1 MAAIT
6 DASNTKQVAEL
17 NTKLQ
22 QFAYVEGY
30 EPSAADAATFAVFK
44 KAPTQPVAVARWY
57 RNIASFTEAERKA
70 WSSGAGTSAEA
81 APAAKDDDFDL
92 FGSDEEEDDAEKER
106 IKQER
111 LKAYAEKKS
120 KKPGPIAKSNI
131 IYDIKPWDDTI
142 DLDSLVKK
150 IKSEVTMDGLV
161 WGAHKILPIAY
172 GVNKIQ
178 LMCVVEDEKVS
189 SDDLEERITGYEDE
203 VQSVDVVA
211 FNKV

>member
-6 DASNTKQVAEL
+6 DANNAKQVQDL

-30 EPSAADAATFAVFK
+30 EPTAADAATFAVFK
-44 KAPTQPVAVARWY
+44 KAPTQPALARWY
-57 RNIASFTEAERKA
+57 KHIASFSEAERKA
-70 WSSGAGTSAEA
+70 WKSGSGASTSAA

-92 FGSDEEEDDAEKER
+92 FGSDEEDDDEKER

-131 IYDIKPWDDTI
+131 IYDVKPWDDTI
-142 DLDSLVKK
+142 DLEALVKK
-150 IKSEVTMDGLV
+150 IKEEVAMDGLV

-178 LMCVVEDEKVS
+178 LMCVVEDDKVS